1 MIKNKNIKL
10 LVNYGLGPLLFLWLS
25 WSIYQQLIHQPNLS
39 STINRL
45 WTSFKGPDAW
55 KAWTALA
62 LVVFNWGLEAV
73 KWQSLLK
80 PLEQISF
87 LKAMRAILAGVAFSI
102 NTPNRIGEYGG
113 RVLYVKDG
121 HRWQAV
127 SLTIAGSLS
136 QLIITLAAGIAG
148 LVALLNQPSL
158 FQSSAVQQLW
168 IQVLLY
174 GTIAVA
180 LFLTILYFRLS
191 WLVQWL
197 EKIPGGNNF
206 LKHIAVIEN
215 LGVRF
220 LLRVMGLS
228 LLRYI
233 VFVIQFI
240 LLLQL
245 FIGSI
250 PFGVACMMISI
261 VYLVLAIIP
270 TIALAEIG
278 IRGKVSLLVFGMI
291 TTNTVG
297 IIAATL
303 AIWCM
308 NLVIPAIIGSIFF
321 ASLKIFSDK

>member
-1 MIKNKNIKL
+1 MIQNKNIKL

-25 WSIYQQLIHQPNLS
+25 WSIYQQLIHQPNLN
-39 STINRL
+39 STIDRL
-45 WTSFKGPDAW
+45 WASFKGPDAW
-55 KAWTALA
+55 KIWTALL
-62 LVVFNWGLEAV
+62 LVLVNWGLEAV
-73 KWQSLLK
+73 KWQILLK
-80 PLEQISF
+80 PLEQISIT
-87 LKAMRAILAGVAFSI
+87 KAIKAILAGVAFSI

-136 QLIITLAAGIAG
+136 QLIVTLAAGVAG
-148 LVALLNQPSL
+148 LLALLSQPSL
-158 FQSSAVQQLW
+158 LQSSAVHALW
-168 IQVLLY
+168 VQALLY
-174 GTIAVA
+174 GTIAVTV
-180 LFLTILYFRLS
+180 FLCVLYFKLS
-191 WLVQWL
+191 WLVKWL
-197 EKIPGGNNF
+197 KKIPRGNNF

-215 LGVRF
+215 LDVRF
-220 LLRVMGLS
+220 LLRVIGLS

-250 PFGVACMMISI
+250 NTGIACMMVSI

-278 IRGKVSLLVFGMI
+278 IRGKVSLLLFGMI
-291 TTNTVG
+291 TTNTLG
-297 IIAATL
+297 IVAATL
-303 AIWCM
+303 AIWCI
-308 NLVIPAIIGSIFF
+308 NLIIPAIIGTILF

>member
-1 MIKNKNIKL
+1 MPGKC
-10 LVNYGLGPLLFLWLS
+10 GPHWHWL
-25 WSIYQQLIHQPNLS
+25 YLI
-39 STINRL
+39 
-45 WTSFKGPDAW
+45 
-55 KAWTALA
+55 
-62 LVVFNWGLEAV
+62 
-73 KWQSLLK
+73 
-80 PLEQISF
+80 
-87 LKAMRAILAGVAFSI
+87 RAILAGVAFSI

-136 QLIITLAAGIAG
+136 QLIITLATGIAG

-158 FQSSAVQQLW
+158 FQSSPVQQLW
-168 IQVLLY
+168 LQVLLY

-197 EKIPGGNNF
+197 EKIPRTNNF

-220 LLRVMGLS
+220 LLRVMFLS

-245 FIGSI
+245 FIGNI
-250 PFGVACMMISI
+250 PIGVACMMISI

-303 AIWCM
+303 AIWCI
-308 NLVIPAIIGSIFF
+308 NLIIPAIIGSIFF

>member
-1 MIKNKNIKL
+1 MIRNKNIKL

-25 WSIYQQLIHQPNLS
+25 WSIYQQLIHQSDLNN
-39 STINRL
+39 TINRL
-45 WTSFKGPDAW
+45 WASLKGPDAW
-55 KAWTALA
+55 KVWTALA
-62 LVVFNWGLEAV
+62 LVVFNWGLEAA
-73 KWQSLLK
+73 KWQNLLK

-136 QLIITLAAGIAG
+136 QLIITLATGIAG

-158 FQSSAVQQLW
+158 FQSSPVQQLW
-168 IQVLLY
+168 LQVLLY

-197 EKIPGGNNF
+197 EKIPRTNNF

-220 LLRVMGLS
+220 LLRVMFLS

-245 FIGSI
+245 FIGNI
-250 PFGVACMMISI
+250 PIGVACMMISI

-270 TIALAEIG
+270 TIALAG
-278 IRGKVSLLVFGMI
+278 FWNDNHQHCGHNSRHAGYLVYQPD
-291 TTNTVG
+291 NTCNYWQY
-297 IIAATL
+297 IFCKL
-303 AIWCM
+303 K
-308 NLVIPAIIGSIFF
+308 NLFR
-321 ASLKIFSDK
+321 

>member
-1 MIKNKNIKL
+1 MIRNKNIKL

-25 WSIYQQLIHQPNLS
+25 WSIYQQLIHQSDLNN
-39 STINRL
+39 TINRL
-45 WTSFKGPDAW
+45 WTSLKGPDAW
-55 KAWTALA
+55 KVWTALA
-62 LVVFNWGLEAV
+62 LVVVNWGLEAV
-73 KWQSLLK
+73 KWQNLLK
-80 PLEQISF
+80 PLEPISF

-136 QLIITLAAGIAG
+136 QLIITLATGIAG

-158 FQSSAVQQLW
+158 FQSSPVQQLW
-168 IQVLLY
+168 LQVLLY

-197 EKIPGGNNF
+197 EKIPRTNNF

-220 LLRVMGLS
+220 LLRVMFLS

-245 FIGSI
+245 FVGNI
-250 PFGVACMMISI
+250 PIGVACMMISI

-291 TTNTVG
+291 TTNTLG

-303 AIWCM
+303 AIWCI
-308 NLVIPAIIGSIFF
+308 NLIIPAIIGSIFF